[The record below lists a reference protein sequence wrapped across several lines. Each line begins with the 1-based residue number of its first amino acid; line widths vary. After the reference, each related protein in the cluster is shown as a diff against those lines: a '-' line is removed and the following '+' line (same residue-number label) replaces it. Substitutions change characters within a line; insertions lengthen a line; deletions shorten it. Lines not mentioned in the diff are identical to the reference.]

1 MSSIEHYDV
10 AIIGAGPAG
19 LAAAATAA
27 EHGARVV
34 CIDANDQP
42 GGQFWR
48 HRPEETHPADD
59 GSLHHDW
66 KTYLRLRERFD
77 AALGGSLRFYAGR
90 HVWMAQR
97 EESGFTLRTTAS
109 AQAGRAAPGPQT
121 VRATRLVVCAG
132 GYDRQLPVPGWDL
145 PGVMAAGGIQAFIK
159 ANGMLPGKRF
169 VVAGT
174 GPFLL
179 PVAANLADAGGA
191 VAAVCESADLTGWF
205 PHLATAARVPAKALE
220 GAAYAKSFLK
230 HRIPYRTR
238 TVVTEVLGSDRVQ
251 AVRTAKVDSRGRTV
265 PGSERLIEDVDAV
278 GFGWG
283 FTAQLELP
291 VALGAETR
299 VDDDGSLVGVV
310 DAQQHS
316 SVPGLYLAG
325 EVSGVGGAALAVV
338 EGLIAGRAAAAATAA
353 RPSAAESSAAD
364 PRLVRKAAT
373 YRAFAR
379 AMHLAH
385 PVPAGWQDWLR
396 PDTTVCRCE
405 EVTAGDI
412 AAAKKHLCATDART
426 MKSMTRTGMG
436 WCQGKVC
443 GFAVSCLAGAEGA
456 SAESL
461 QSVAK
466 RPVGVPVTLSE
477 LLTLEDEQVLEITT
491 DH

>member
-1 MSSIEHYDV
+1 MNSSEYYDV
-10 AIIGAGPAG
+10 AVIGAGPAG

-48 HRPEETHPADD
+48 HRPEDTHPEDD
-59 GSLHHDW
+59 GALHHDW
-66 KTYLRLRERFD
+66 KTYLRLRARFD
-77 AALGGSLRFYAGR
+77 AAAASGSLRFYPGR
-90 HVWMAQR
+90 QVWMAQR
-97 EESGFTLRTTAS
+97 EANGFTLRTTAS
-109 AQAGRAAPGPQT
+109 VQAGRAAPGPQT
-121 VRATRLVVCAG
+121 VRAARLVVCAG

-159 ANGMLPGKRF
+159 ANGLLPGKRF

-179 PVAANLADAGGA
+179 PVAANIAEAGGV

-220 GAAYAKSFLK
+220 GAEYAKSFLK
-230 HRIPYRTR
+230 HRIPYRMR
-238 TVVTEVLGSDRVQ
+238 TVVTEVLGTDRVQ

-265 PGSERLIEDVDAV
+265 PGSDQLIEDVDAV

-310 DAQQHS
+310 DSQQHS

-338 EGLIAGRAAAAATAA
+338 EGLIAGRAAAAPT
-353 RPSAAESSAAD
+353 PAESSRAD
-364 PRLVRKAAT
+364 TRLSRKAGT

-385 PVPAGWQDWLR
+385 PVPAGWQERLQ

-412 AAAKKHLCATDART
+412 AAAKEHLCASDART

-443 GFAVSCLAGAEGA
+443 GFAVSCLAGADGA

-461 QSVAK
+461 RSVAK
-466 RPVGVPVTLSE
+466 RPVSVPVALSE
-477 LLTLEDEQVLEITT
+477 LLTLEDEHVLETTT